1 MSELIKLLETDNT
14 TLLGRQQE
22 LETQNSIKQ
31 QEIYTL
37 LDKVEKTQRD
47 YELTTQQ
54 YYQNL

>member
-54 YYQNL
+54 YHQNL